1 MILIIAEKPSLAR
14 NIIAGIGEKM
24 TKMNGYYEGSDYLV
38 TWAFGHLFS
47 LCDVE
52 DYDENPPE
60 KKRWTMDNLPCF
72 PEQFRFK
79 IKKDDS
85 KQTDT
90 GALRQFEQIRSLC
103 NRPDVD
109 TIVNA
114 GDADREG
121 EIIVRLCVEN
131 AHAENKKFLRLWL
144 PDQTPETVSS
154 ALADMKDEREYQN
167 LADEGFARTYIDWLY
182 GVNLTRYA
190 TLKTGK
196 LLRVGRVIIPIVK
209 AIYDR
214 DMAIR
219 NFVPELYYGI
229 VSQEKTGGESVE
241 LVSKKKFA
249 KDERDKAQALC
260 DQYNAS
266 KAIVT
271 DKKRKKDTLSP
282 GKLYSLSKLQNMLG
296 KKYKMPM
303 TESLEIIQGL
313 YENGYVTYPRT
324 NSEYLATAEKDKM
337 RKILENV
344 GKLGYPVKF
353 KDKKT
358 IFDDSKIESHS
369 ALTPTYKIPA
379 KGILTEKENQV
390 YSAIMR
396 RFVAVFCAEE
406 CIAEKTEIKID
417 VGGFEEF
424 ILKGTVI
431 LEPGW
436 TKYDE
441 YSKADKI
448 LPNLHVGDEVNIDF
462 KPKEKETTPPK
473 HYTIE
478 TLNNYLK
485 NPFREEQN
493 ASVQASDTSAEA
505 AADSENDEED
515 YRAIFEGLELGT
527 EATRTGIIDNAKN
540 SGYIELK
547 KDIYHILPDG
557 EYLIKALV
565 RMKISMDKYKTS
577 EMGRALK
584 KVYHGKMS
592 VEESVSLAEREI
604 SEVFHRPSEPPE
616 TDKDTG
622 FFGDIVG
629 KCPLCGK
636 DVIRYKNGY
645 SCSGYKE
652 GCEFSVY
659 GFLCRRVISKSNMQ
673 MLLETG
679 RSSKIKGFISKN
691 GKSFDAYLKLEEGK
705 VVFDFGKE

>member
-52 DYDENPPE
+52 DYDKNPPE

-266 KAIVT
+266 KAVVT

-337 RKILENV
+337 KKILENV

-493 ASVQASDTSAEA
+493 ASVQASDASAEVA
-505 AADSENDEED
+505 VDSENDEED

-691 GKSFDAYLKLEEGK
+691 GKSFDAYLKLEKGK